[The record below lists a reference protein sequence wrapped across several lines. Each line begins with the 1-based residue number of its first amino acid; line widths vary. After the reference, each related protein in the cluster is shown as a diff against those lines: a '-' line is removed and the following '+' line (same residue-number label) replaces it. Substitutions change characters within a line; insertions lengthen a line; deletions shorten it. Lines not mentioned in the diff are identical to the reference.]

1 MTRKSITAIAGI
13 ALFAGLWLMAG
24 RIITLEAFLI
34 HRAAVS
40 AAIEAKPFLALVVYG
55 LIYTIVVALSLPV
68 ALPLTI
74 IGGVLFGFWAGTAA
88 TALGATAG
96 AVLLFLAA
104 RGLFHDYF
112 VLKTERWLGSIRR
125 EFQADAA
132 SYLLLLRLTPVFP
145 FAVVNLAAALLGTRF
160 FTYLWTTIL
169 GILPGTA
176 AFTLTAA
183 GLSGVVDAEA
193 TRYRAC
199 LESGRAGCVAS
210 LDFRAFLSRELAL
223 GLAALA
229 LVMVLSVL
237 ARRIMRGCKVSDG
250 Q

>member
-1 MTRKSITAIAGI
+1 MTRRTITAIAGLVLI
-13 ALFAGLWLMAG
+13 VGLWLIVG
-24 RIITLEAFLI
+24 RIVTLETFLT
-34 HRAAVS
+34 HRAGFT
-40 AAIEAKPFLALVVYG
+40 AAIEARPWLALVVYG
-55 LIYTIVVALSLPV
+55 LIYTVVVALSLPV
-68 ALPLTI
+68 ALPLTM
-74 IGGVLFGFWAGTAA
+74 IGGVLFGFWVGTAA
-88 TALGATAG
+88 TATAATAG

-112 VLKTERWLGSIRR
+112 VQKTERWLGTLRR

-145 FAVVNLAAALLGTRF
+145 FAVVNLAAALLGTRL
-160 FTYLWTTIL
+160 FTYLWTTFI

-183 GLSGVVDAEA
+183 GLTGVIDAEA
-193 TRYRAC
+193 IRYQAC
-199 LESGRAGCVAS
+199 LGSGRSDCVAS

-223 GLAALA
+223 GLAAIA

-237 ARRIMRGCKVSDG
+237 ARRIMRGRKVSDG